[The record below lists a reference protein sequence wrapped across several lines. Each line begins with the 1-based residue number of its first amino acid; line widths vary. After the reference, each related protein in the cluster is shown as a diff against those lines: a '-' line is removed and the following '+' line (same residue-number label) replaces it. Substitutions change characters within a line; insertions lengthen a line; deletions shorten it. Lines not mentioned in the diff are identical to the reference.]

1 MPVYL
6 KLRQFINKRS
16 LFKEFLKDAPEKKS
30 DLRKQVSDTRNNNEL
45 KKIIKIG
52 VNINK
57 HTVQNSVY
65 SMGLNRRWS

>member
-45 KKIIKIG
+45 KIIK
-52 VNINK
+52 
-57 HTVQNSVY
+57 
-65 SMGLNRRWS
+65 